1 MSAVAYARLKSDLSA
16 IRQLVEVAE
25 EIRSALGA
33 VPEPTI
39 SLTSPVPS
47 RSEWRIYDHSAVV
60 TRTYACLAAFI
71 ESALAD
77 WLAALPQLWVAYPD
91 LPEEVRKRH
100 MEGLGRL
107 LTQHQHA
114 RNRGFNWVPA
124 LKGLLDGLG
133 PSTSYALEPRAY
145 QSTDRNYGPDVLQD
159 TLSAAGLAES
169 SKWLWRHRAGVRY
182 VDEVRGGSG
191 TLDSELRQL
200 IHYRNDA
207 AHGTPED
214 ILGRDDLLAITQ
226 LAEAVAE
233 SVRDLAT
240 RAALARLEA
249 LGKAQRVGVI
259 TEYFRKPDAVVARIA
274 NTSVVLGMRLLL
286 QSSSLCVP
294 ATVLS
299 IQLDGKAVESVALV
313 EESEVGLRLSDGQLQ
328 GVELWVVQ
336 DLGKESMDR
345 LRPLLEA

>member
-1 MSAVAYARLKSDLSA
+1 M
-16 IRQLVEVAE
+16 
-25 EIRSALGA
+25 
-33 VPEPTI
+33 
-39 SLTSPVPS
+39 
-47 RSEWRIYDHSAVV
+47 
-60 TRTYACLAAFI
+60 
-71 ESALAD
+71 
-77 WLAALPQLWVAYPD
+77 
-91 LPEEVRKRH
+91 
-100 MEGLGRL
+100 

-133 PSTSYALEPRAY
+133 PGTSYALEPRAY

-200 IHYRNDA
+200 VHYRNDA

-214 ILGRDDLLAITQ
+214 ILARDDLLAITR

-240 RAALARLEA
+240 RAALARLET

-274 NTSVVLGMRLLL
+274 NTSLVLGMRVLL
-286 QSSSLCVP
+286 QSSNLCVP
-294 ATVLS
+294 AAVLS
-299 IQLDGKAVESVALV
+299 IQLDGKAVESVSLS
-313 EESEVGLRLSDGQLQ
+313 EESEVGLRLSDGQAP